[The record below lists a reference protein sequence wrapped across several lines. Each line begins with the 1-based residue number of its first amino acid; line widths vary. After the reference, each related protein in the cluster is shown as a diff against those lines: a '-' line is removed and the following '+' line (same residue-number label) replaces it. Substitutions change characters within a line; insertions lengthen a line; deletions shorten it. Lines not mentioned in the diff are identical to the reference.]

1 MQGALTADRAN
12 IAFSV
17 TESLLLIAFSACFVS
32 LAAGSLAIVLHFEF
46 ACLSAFGV
54 TLDDCAGD
62 ILKDVSVA
70 QQLALLLEES
80 AVDEVV
86 VRCK

>member
-1 MQGALTADRAN
+1 M
-12 IAFSV
+12 V
-17 TESLLLIAFSACFVS
+17 
-32 LAAGSLAIVLHFEF
+32 
-46 ACLSAFGV
+46 GV